1 VSKAEVELQKKAKQ
15 ILDKYLVWDVQ
26 GFCEGLEKE
35 ILSLAKEGEGQIAE
49 ERKWAKH
56 WAHEATVLKRQI
68 ADLTKERDGLSL
80 EVEALKTEKK
90 DWENIAEHRWD
101 AIQELEGRL
110 AETKKHLEKFP
121 TLTVMTLREDVQ
133 KWYEELKVLVG
144 KEQCGVNTCQSCG
157 VEIPESWDLCEV
169 CKGREAT
176 P

>member
-110 AETKKHLEKFP
+110 AETKKHIEDFPFQDDFIPTDNLAPECKECVGDALEWKFWWG
-121 TLTVMTLREDVQ
+121 LAN
-133 KWYEELKVLVG
+133 K
-144 KEQCGVNTCQSCG
+144 
-157 VEIPESWDLCEV
+157 
-169 CKGREAT
+169 
-176 P
+176 